1 MNRLIERCAML
12 DIHKSQ
18 ITACVRVGDGD
29 GGRRQE
35 IREFRTTTAGL
46 ITLADWLRSYAVTV
60 VGMESTGVYWR
71 AVFYLLED
79 EFECQLFNA
88 RHLRHVPGRK
98 SDVQDAEWGCQ
109 LIEHGLVRPS
119 FVPPRPL
126 RELRDLVRYRKAK
139 IQERGR
145 EVQRVEKTL
154 QDAGIK
160 LSSVASEVLG
170 VSARRMLDALI
181 SGTHDPDVL
190 AELAKGALRKKIPAL
205 REALEGRFT
214 GHHALLIGQMLAQI
228 DFLDETIATLSAR
241 VEELTRPFSRE
252 IELLDTI
259 PGVDKRA
266 AEMLLA
272 EIGPDMSRFPTE
284 HHLASWGGMCPGQ
297 RESGA
302 KKHSAATRKGS
313 KWLRGTLT
321 ECSKAVVRTK
331 GTYLSARY
339 HRIKSRRGHAKA
351 TVATGHKILTAA
363 YHVLNQRR
371 PLPRARRGVLLPP
384 RHREHRPLPPPT
396 RQATRTPRPSS
407 HPATPPRGRLTQP
420 LPHPGGIFDSPRAQ
434 SSARRLTPQPARGVP
449 TPSTHD
455 KPVLHS
461 VYFGTLDLTAPLHE
475 EGQRR
480 RRDPYRRN
488 GAVRARCLAWLLHR
502 RTDSHIR
509 RR

>member
-12 DIHKSQ
+12 DVHKSQ
-18 ITACVRVGDGD
+18 ITACVRVPDGH

-35 IREFRTTTAGL
+35 VCEFRSTTAGL

-60 VGMESTGVYWR
+60 VAMESTGVYWR
-71 AVFYLLED
+71 AIYYLLED
-79 EFECQLFNA
+79 EFECRLYNA

-109 LIEHGLVRPS
+109 LIEHGLVRS
-119 FVPPRPL
+119 SVVPPRPQ

-170 VSARRMLDALI
+170 KSARLMLDALI
-181 SGTHDPDVL
+181 SGTNDPEIL
-190 AELAKGALRKKIPAL
+190 AELAKGTLRRKIPAL
-205 REALEGRFT
+205 REALQGRFT
-214 GHHALLIGQMLAQI
+214 GHHALLVGQMLAQI
-228 DFLDETIATLSAR
+228 DFLDETIATLSGR
-241 VEELTRPFSRE
+241 IEDLTRPFSRE

-272 EIGPDMSRFPTE
+272 EIGPDMSRFPTDA
-284 HHLASWGGMCPGQ
+284 HLASWGGMCPGQ
-297 RESGA
+297 HESGG

-321 ECSKAVVRTK
+321 ECAKAVVRTK

-339 HRIKSRRGHAKA
+339 QRIKSRRGHAKA
-351 TVATGHKILTAA
+351 TVATAHKILTAA
-363 YHVLNQRR
+363 YHVLNQGVPYHELGEEFFYRR
-371 PLPRARRGVLLPP
+371 DTENTERYR
-384 RHREHRPLPPPT
+384 
-396 RQATRTPRPSS
+396 
-407 HPATPPRGRLTQP
+407 
-420 LPHPGGIFDSPRAQ
+420 
-434 SSARRLTPQPARGVP
+434 RRLIHQLERLGHQV
-449 TPSTHD
+449 
-455 KPVLHS
+455 
-461 VYFGTLDLTAPLHE
+461 TLEPIPEA
-475 EGQRR
+475 
-480 RRDPYRRN
+480 
-488 GAVRARCLAWLLHR
+488 A
-502 RTDSHIR
+502 
-509 RR
+509 

>member
-18 ITACVRVGDGD
+18 ITACVRVPDGD

-35 IREFRTTTAGL
+35 IHEFSTTTAGL
-46 ITLADWLRSYAVTV
+46 ITLADWLRSYAVTA

-71 AVFYLLED
+71 AVYYLLED
-79 EFECQLFNA
+79 EFDCRLYNA

-109 LIEHGLVRPS
+109 LVEHGLVRAS

-139 IQERGR
+139 IQERVR

-205 REALEGRFT
+205 REALQGRFT

-228 DFLDETIATLSAR
+228 DFLDETIATLSER
-241 VEELTRPFSRE
+241 IEELTRPFSRE
-252 IELLDTI
+252 LELLDTI

-266 AEMLLA
+266 AELILS
-272 EIGPDMSRFPTE
+272 ELGPDMSRFPTE

-297 RESGA
+297 RESGG
-302 KKHSAATRKGS
+302 KQHSAKTRSVSTSLITAGD
-313 KWLRGTLT
+313 
-321 ECSKAVVRTK
+321 VR
-331 GTYLSARY
+331 
-339 HRIKSRRGHAKA
+339 
-351 TVATGHKILTAA
+351 
-363 YHVLNQRR
+363 
-371 PLPRARRGVLLPP
+371 
-384 RHREHRPLPPPT
+384 
-396 RQATRTPRPSS
+396 
-407 HPATPPRGRLTQP
+407 
-420 LPHPGGIFDSPRAQ
+420 PG
-434 SSARRLTPQPARGVP
+434 
-449 TPSTHD
+449 
-455 KPVLHS
+455 
-461 VYFGTLDLTAPLHE
+461 
-475 EGQRR
+475 
-480 RRDPYRRN
+480 
-488 GAVRARCLAWLLHR
+488 W
-502 RTDSHIR
+502 
-509 RR
+509 

>member
-18 ITACVRVGDGD
+18 ITACVRVPDDG

-35 IREFRTTTAGL
+35 IGEFAATTSGL
-46 ITLADWLRSYAVTV
+46 ITLADWLRSFAVTV

-71 AVFYLLED
+71 AVFYLLE
-79 EFECQLFNA
+79 ESSSAGSTTLAIF
-88 RHLRHVPGRK
+88 VTSPGRK

-109 LIEHGLVRPS
+109 LLEHGLVRPS
-119 FVPPRPL
+119 FVPTRPP

-139 IQERGR
+139 IQERTR

-181 SGTHDPDVL
+181 SGTHDPKIL
-190 AELAKGALRKKIPAL
+190 AELAKGTLRKKIPAL

-228 DFLDETIATLSAR
+228 DFLDETIATLSEQI
-241 VEELTRPFSRE
+241 EELTRPFSRE
-252 IELLDTI
+252 LELLDTI

-266 AEMLLA
+266 AEMILA

-297 RESGA
+297 RESGG

-321 ECSKAVVRTK
+321 ESAKAVVRTK

-339 HRIKSRRGHAKA
+339 YRVKSRRGHAKA
-351 TVATGHKILTAA
+351 TIATAHKILTAA
-363 YHVLNQRR
+363 YHVL
-371 PLPRARRGVLLPP
+371 
-384 RHREHRPLPPPT
+384 
-396 RQATRTPRPSS
+396 
-407 HPATPPRGRLTQP
+407 
-420 LPHPGGIFDSPRAQ
+420 D
-434 SSARRLTPQPARGVP
+434 RGVP
-449 TPSTHD
+449 
-455 KPVLHS
+455 
-461 VYFGTLDLTAPLHE
+461 YHE
-475 EGQRR
+475 LGEEFFYRRDTEHTERYRR
-480 RRDPYRRN
+480 RLIHQLERLGHKVTLEPLPE
-488 GAVRARCLAWLLHR
+488 AA
-502 RTDSHIR
+502 
-509 RR
+509 

>member
-12 DIHKSQ
+12 DVHKSAV
-18 ITACVRVGDGD
+18 TACVRVPDGD

-35 IREFRTTTAGL
+35 VREFRTTTAGL

-71 AVFYLLED
+71 AIYYLLED
-79 EFECQLFNA
+79 EFACRLFNA

-109 LIEHGLVRPS
+109 LIEHGLLRTS

-139 IQERGR
+139 IQERTR

-154 QDAGIK
+154 QDAAIK

-170 VSARRMLDALI
+170 VSARKMLDALI

-190 AELAKGALRKKIPAL
+190 ADLAKGALRKKIPAL
-205 REALEGRFT
+205 REALQGRIT
-214 GHHALLIGQMLAQI
+214 GHHAPLIGQMLAQI
-228 DFLDETIATLSAR
+228 DFLDETIQTLAER
-241 VEELTRPFSRE
+241 IEELTRPFSRE

-272 EIGPDMSRFPTE
+272 EIGLDMSRFPTDA
-284 HHLASWGGMCPGQ
+284 HLASWGGMCPGQ
-297 RESGA
+297 RESAG
-302 KKHSAATRKGS
+302 KKHSAGTRKGS

-321 ECSKAVVRTK
+321 ECSKAVARTK

-363 YHVLNQRR
+363 YHVLQQGVAYNDLGEEFFYRR
-371 PLPRARRGVLLPP
+371 DTENTERYRRRLIHQLERLGHKVTIEPLPEA
-384 RHREHRPLPPPT
+384 
-396 RQATRTPRPSS
+396 A
-407 HPATPPRGRLTQP
+407 
-420 LPHPGGIFDSPRAQ
+420 
-434 SSARRLTPQPARGVP
+434 
-449 TPSTHD
+449 
-455 KPVLHS
+455 
-461 VYFGTLDLTAPLHE
+461 
-475 EGQRR
+475 
-480 RRDPYRRN
+480 
-488 GAVRARCLAWLLHR
+488 
-502 RTDSHIR
+502 
-509 RR
+509 

>member
-18 ITACVRVGDGD
+18 ITACVRVPDGD

-35 IREFRTTTAGL
+35 TREFRTTTAGL
-46 ITLADWLRSYAVTV
+46 LILADWLRSWAITV

-98 SDVQDAEWGCQ
+98 SDVQDAEWGAQ
-109 LIEHGLVRPS
+109 LIEHGLVRTS

-170 VSARRMLDALI
+170 KSARLMLDALI
-181 SGTHDPDVL
+181 SGTNDPEIL

-205 REALEGRFT
+205 REALHGRFT
-214 GHHALLIGQMLAQI
+214 AHHALLLSQMLAQI
-228 DFLDETIATLSAR
+228 DFLDETVATLSER
-241 VEELTRPFSRE
+241 IEELTRPFSRE
-252 IELLDTI
+252 LELLDTI

-297 RESGA
+297 RESGG

-313 KWLRGTLT
+313 KWLRCALT

-363 YHVLNQRR
+363 YHVLNGGVPYNDLGEEFFYRR
-371 PLPRARRGVLLPP
+371 DTENTERYRRRLI
-384 RHREHRPLPPPT
+384 
-396 RQATRTPRPSS
+396 RQLE
-407 HPATPPRGRLTQP
+407 RLGHEVTLQP
-420 LPHPGGIFDSPRAQ
+420 LPEA
-434 SSARRLTPQPARGVP
+434 A
-449 TPSTHD
+449 
-455 KPVLHS
+455 
-461 VYFGTLDLTAPLHE
+461 
-475 EGQRR
+475 
-480 RRDPYRRN
+480 
-488 GAVRARCLAWLLHR
+488 
-502 RTDSHIR
+502 
-509 RR
+509 

>member
-12 DIHKSQ
+12 DVHKSAV
-18 ITACVRVGDGD
+18 TACVRVPDGD

-35 IREFRTTTAGL
+35 VREFRTTTAGL

-71 AVFYLLED
+71 AIYYLLED

-109 LIEHGLVRPS
+109 LIEHGLVRTS

-139 IQERGR
+139 IQERTR

-170 VSARRMLDALI
+170 VSARKMLDALI
-181 SGTHDPDVL
+181 SGTHDPNVL
-190 AELAKGALRKKIPAL
+190 ADLAKGALRKRIPAL
-205 REALEGRFT
+205 REALNGRFS

-228 DFLDETIATLSAR
+228 DFLDETIQTLSDR
-241 VEELTRPFSRE
+241 IEDLTRPFSRE

-272 EIGPDMSRFPTE
+272 EIGPDMSRFPTDA
-284 HHLASWGGMCPGQ
+284 HLASWGGMCPGQ
-297 RESGA
+297 RESGG
-302 KKHSAATRKGS
+302 KKHSAGTRKGS

-363 YHVLNQRR
+363 YHVLD
-371 PLPRARRGVLLPP
+371 RGVPYHDLGEEFFYRRDTHNADRYRRRLI
-384 RHREHRPLPPPT
+384 
-396 RQATRTPRPSS
+396 RQLE
-407 HPATPPRGRLTQP
+407 RLGHKVTLQP
-420 LPHPGGIFDSPRAQ
+420 LPEA
-434 SSARRLTPQPARGVP
+434 A
-449 TPSTHD
+449 
-455 KPVLHS
+455 
-461 VYFGTLDLTAPLHE
+461 
-475 EGQRR
+475 
-480 RRDPYRRN
+480 
-488 GAVRARCLAWLLHR
+488 
-502 RTDSHIR
+502 
-509 RR
+509 

>member
-1 MNRLIERCAML
+1 ML
-12 DIHKSQ
+12 DVHKSQ
-18 ITACVRVGDGD
+18 VTACVRVPDGD

-71 AVFYLLED
+71 AIYYLLED

-109 LIEHGLVRPS
+109 LIEHGLVRTS

-170 VSARRMLDALI
+170 KSARLMLDALI
-181 SGTHDPDVL
+181 SGTHDPALL

-205 REALEGRFT
+205 REALQGRFT

-228 DFLDETIATLSAR
+228 DFLDETISTLSER

-297 RESGA
+297 RESGG

-321 ECSKAVVRTK
+321 ECSKA
-331 GTYLSARY
+331 
-339 HRIKSRRGHAKA
+339 IP
-351 TVATGHKILTAA
+351 
-363 YHVLNQRR
+363 VLNLGCPSGRR
-371 PLPRARRGVLLPP
+371 FA
-384 RHREHRPLPPPT
+384 
-396 RQATRTPRPSS
+396 
-407 HPATPPRGRLTQP
+407 
-420 LPHPGGIFDSPRAQ
+420 
-434 SSARRLTPQPARGVP
+434 
-449 TPSTHD
+449 
-455 KPVLHS
+455 
-461 VYFGTLDLTAPLHE
+461 
-475 EGQRR
+475 
-480 RRDPYRRN
+480 
-488 GAVRARCLAWLLHR
+488 
-502 RTDSHIR
+502 
-509 RR
+509 